1 MDFLKFEKFDNSWQK
16 NLPSS
21 LWLRYAEKVIMK
33 TKKSII
39 DPIGTASPD
48 FSSGI

>member
-1 MDFLKFEKFDNSWQK
+1 VKVYYEIPPKVGMTR
-16 NLPSS
+16 
-21 LWLRYAEKVIMK
+21 LWLHYAEKVIMK
-33 TKKSII
+33 TKSSII